1 MQQYNSVKMEYKKII
16 NLIEDT
22 PNQPS
27 KFRTKERVEFN
38 VGSFG
43 TYNTGSQI
51 EFKTLMI
58 NSNYVILVT
67 LTYFLKEL

>member
-1 MQQYNSVKMEYKKII
+1 MEYKKII

-27 KFRTKERVEFN
+27 KFRTKEWVELN
-38 VGSFG
+38 VWSFG
-43 TYNTGSQI
+43 KYNTGSQI

-58 NSNYVILVT
+58 NSSYVILVT